1 MSTPKN
7 KIFLVS
13 LVAALAGLL
22 FGFDTGIISGALL
35 FIKNSFPVSIS
46 MKEMIV
52 GSVLVGAILGSFSSG
67 RLTDRYGRRGIM
79 LVIALLFILGTAIA
93 ALANSLH
100 MILFGRIF
108 IGIAIGI
115 GSYTA
120 PLYIAEAA
128 PAERRGGLVTLNQLM
143 ITIGIFSSYCINYV
157 FANIDGS
164 WRWMFA
170 IGIIP
175 ALLLGL
181 GMLLLPESP
190 RWLVKQKQIERARET
205 LQYLRGNKNVEHE
218 IADIQNSLKMKN
230 ASFKQIFTKWL
241 RPVLLIGLFLGFL
254 QQAVGINTI
263 IYYAPTI
270 FHMAGFKTA
279 STSILATVGVGLLN
293 VLATVFAVKYL
304 DKIGR
309 RPLLL
314 AGLIGMGASLFFLSY
329 AFHTQLHIGSLRWLT
344 VASAF
349 VYIISFAFSLGALL
363 WVIVS
368 EIFPLEFRGVA
379 MSFVVA
385 TSWFWN
391 LTVSTTFLSLL
402 HKLGASETFV
412 IYAVTCM
419 IGFVISYL
427 WVPETKGVT
436 LEQIENNIRNGY
448 SVRDI
453 GIPRDAKRKPTIET
467 EVSNV

>member
-1 MSTPKN
+1 MNTYKKN

-13 LVAALAGLL
+13 FVAALAGLL

-35 FIKNSFPVSIS
+35 FIKGSFPVSIS

-52 GSVLVGAILGSFSSG
+52 GSVLAGAILGSLSSG
-67 RLTDRYGRRGIM
+67 VLTDRYGRRGIM
-79 LVIALLFILGTAIA
+79 LVIAVLFIIGTAIA
-93 ALANSLH
+93 ALAASIN

-108 IGIAIGI
+108 IGLAIGI

-128 PAERRGGLVTLNQLM
+128 PTERRGGLVTLNQLM
-143 ITIGIFSSYCINYV
+143 ITIGIFMSYCVNYI
-157 FANIDGS
+157 FANTNGS

-170 IGIIP
+170 IGVIP

-205 LQYLRGNKNVEHE
+205 LQYLRGSKNVEHE
-218 IADIQNSLKMKN
+218 IIDIQNSLQIKS
-230 ASFKQIFTKWL
+230 AGFKQVFAKWL
-241 RPVLLIGLFLGFL
+241 RPVLLVGLFLGFL

-270 FHMAGFKTA
+270 FYMAGFKTA

-314 AGLIGMGASLFFLSY
+314 AGLIGMGGSLLFLSY
-329 AFHTQLHIGSLRWLT
+329 AFHTHVHAESLRWLT
-344 VASAF
+344 IGSAF
-349 VYIISFAFSLGALL
+349 IYIISFAFSLGALL
-363 WVIVS
+363 WVIVA
-368 EIFPLEFRGVA
+368 EIFPLEFRGMA

-391 LTVSTTFLSLL
+391 LAVSSTFLSLL
-402 HKLGASETFV
+402 NRLGASDTFM
-412 IYAVTCM
+412 IYASVC
-419 IGFVISYL
+419 ILGFIASYL

-453 GIPRDAKRKPTIET
+453 GIPRKPRIET
-467 EVSNV
+467 ESANV